1 MQIHRCDVVGVLT
14 WFRVDDNGQKI
25 QQGSQ
30 SMSSAIEILG
40 YSTEPVIQAR
50 YSNCFMIVCFDV
62 EYHLGVFDKDVKDQ
76 WIVALMKSMEDAAAD
91 RFAYR

>member
-1 MQIHRCDVVGVLT
+1 MLILSYLIGVLT
-14 WFRVDDNGQKI
+14 WFHIDHNGEKI
-25 QQGSQ
+25 KQGSQ
-30 SMSSAIEILG
+30 AMSSAFEILG
-40 YSTEPVIQAR
+40 YSTEAIIQAR

-62 EYHLGVFDKDVKDQ
+62 EYHLGVFDKIVKDQ